1 MEDMWDEPATVLSAP
16 GRTQEPLFLQSDEES
31 QPRPLERNR
40 STTTEKN
47 RTSNAN
53 RDANSFVADLM
64 DDLIDTNSA
73 DAHASGAQSS
83 SRAKSVLK
91 GSNGPKESENNKR
104 GPNDA
109 SREENDML
117 DDKPKRRVIAK
128 VDDERLIG
136 ERGFPALIKEAK
148 KFKPKGKGHESE
160 DLDRLLS
167 IYQFWAHNM
176 FPKTQFRDTV
186 ERVERVCRSRRM
198 LINLGM
204 WRDAGP
210 IPKGVTV
217 DPNKSEDSDD
227 NEREEREVNTAR
239 EVPTTSRPPTSN
251 QPSFQA
257 QQDEQDDDLWDEFDD
272 PPEEMERETSTRTVP
287 QQQKPTSNAPDDD
300 ELEEWFNSEPAIPQ
314 KPVGS
319 RGEDG
324 MDIDEQPSR
333 KITYPTPDNWD
344 HDLFA

>member
-148 KFKPKGKGHESE
+148 KFKPKGKGHE
-160 DLDRLLS
+160 
-167 IYQFWAHNM
+167 
-176 FPKTQFRDTV
+176 
-186 ERVERVCRSRRM
+186 
-198 LINLGM
+198 
-204 WRDAGP
+204 
-210 IPKGVTV
+210 
-217 DPNKSEDSDD
+217 
-227 NEREEREVNTAR
+227 
-239 EVPTTSRPPTSN
+239 
-251 QPSFQA
+251 
-257 QQDEQDDDLWDEFDD
+257 
-272 PPEEMERETSTRTVP
+272 
-287 QQQKPTSNAPDDD
+287 
-300 ELEEWFNSEPAIPQ
+300 
-314 KPVGS
+314 
-319 RGEDG
+319 
-324 MDIDEQPSR
+324 
-333 KITYPTPDNWD
+333 
-344 HDLFA
+344 